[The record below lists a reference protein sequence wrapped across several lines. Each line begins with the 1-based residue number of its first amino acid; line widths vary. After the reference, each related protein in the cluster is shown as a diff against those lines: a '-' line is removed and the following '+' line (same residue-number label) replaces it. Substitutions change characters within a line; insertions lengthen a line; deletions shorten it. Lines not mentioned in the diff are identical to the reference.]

1 MPQQKK
7 LPLLQMLTW
16 RESTTPRE
24 TRETRET
31 CTCVRANNSAC
42 GVLGATRDTR
52 SALRYMGHGGERRA
66 GVEEKRQPPM
76 ALPQHSHCLGRH
88 LRITLVVPCVKYRLW
103 SVAVTVCYET
113 DTHAYC

>member
-7 LPLLQMLTW
+7 RFLPLLQMLTW

-52 SALRYMGHGGERRA
+52 SALRYMGHGEERRA
-66 GVEEKRQPPM
+66 GVEEKGSPPWLCLNIVT
-76 ALPQHSHCLGRH
+76 AL
-88 LRITLVVPCVKYRLW
+88 
-103 SVAVTVCYET
+103 A
-113 DTHAYC
+113 DTCA

>member
-1 MPQQKK
+1 MPQQKI
-7 LPLLQMLTW
+7 PLMQMLTW

-24 TRETRET
+24 TRETRERGKT
-31 CTCVRANNSAC
+31 K
-42 GVLGATRDTR
+42 
-52 SALRYMGHGGERRA
+52 RA
-66 GVEEKRQPPM
+66 GTRGNAGYSERVASILEMGKGERQPPM